1 MTVMRNTIALAIAVI
16 GLACAAS
23 IPEATK
29 EELAKPIDCDTAE
42 GDIARLEAERAN
54 VGKQISS
61 GVRSV
66 APPAVIAGIV
76 RGDTKDRAR
85 VASGAYNQEIERK
98 IFQIRQQCAIPGAL
112 VTKDGLYQFEHARVG
127 FAAMK
132 PGVSLGVYNE
142 LIILPVYIAF
152 QEGSREL
159 PEHRVDL
166 LRRLFHE
173 AFTKELE
180 EKGGYHIVSE
190 PHPNVLLV
198 RPALV
203 NILVSV
209 PEESM
214 SARDSVYISSAGQL
228 TLIAEF
234 RDSMTGELLARAA
247 DRRAITEPGNVMY
260 ESNPVSN
267 QANVRRE
274 FRRWASLLR
283 EHLDSSAE
291 LEAARN

>member
-1 MTVMRNTIALAIAVI
+1 MTVMRNTTLLAIAVI

-42 GDIARLEAERAN
+42 ADIARLEAERAS
-54 VGKQISS
+54 VGKQVSS
-61 GVRSV
+61 GVRSI

-85 VASGAYNQEIERK
+85 VASGTYNREIEEK
-98 IFQIRQQCAIPGAL
+98 LFQIRQQCAIPGGL
-112 VTKDGLYQFEHARVG
+112 VTKDGLYQFEHARMG
-127 FAAMK
+127 FAAIK
-132 PGVSLGVYNE
+132 PGVSLGVYSK

-152 QEGSREL
+152 EEGSREL
-159 PEHRVDL
+159 PEHRVDR

-173 AFTKELE
+173 VFTQELE
-180 EKGGYHIVSE
+180 DRGAYRIVDE
-190 PHPNVLLV
+190 PGPDVLLV

-203 NILVSV
+203 NILVTV
-209 PEESM
+209 PEEPT
-214 SARDSVYISSAGQL
+214 SARGGVYISSPGQL

-234 RDSMTGELLARAA
+234 RDSTTGELLARAA

-274 FRRWASLLR
+274 FRRWAALLR

>member
-1 MTVMRNTIALAIAVI
+1 MRSAMRLTIAVLALGCAV
-16 GLACAAS
+16 S
-23 IPEATK
+23 ISEQAK
-29 EELAKPIDCDTAE
+29 EELAKPIDCEMGEA
-42 GDIARLEAERAN
+42 DIARLEAERAS
-54 VGKQISS
+54 VAKQISS
-61 GVRSV
+61 GVRSI
-66 APPAVIAGIV
+66 APPAVMAGIV

-85 VASGAYNQEIERK
+85 VASGAYNQEIEKK
-98 IFQIRQQCAIPGAL
+98 IFQIRQQCAISGAL
-112 VTKDGLYQFEHARVG
+112 VTKDGLYQFEHAKVG
-127 FAAMK
+127 FAAIK

-142 LIILPVYIAF
+142 LIILPVYISF
-152 QEGSREL
+152 KEGSREL
-159 PEHRVDL
+159 PEGRVDL
-166 LRRLFHE
+166 MRRLFHE

-209 PEESM
+209 PKETM
-214 SARDSVYISSAGQL
+214 SARYDVYISSAGAL

-234 RDSMTGELLARAA
+234 RDPMTGELLARIA

-267 QANVRRE
+267 QANIRRE